1 MNQNNLVYTAS
12 QYVNSSIESDLDPQY
27 MRRAIELALSA
38 KGRTNPNPMVGAVIV
53 KDGRVIGEG
62 YHHRY
67 GDLHA
72 ERDAIKNL
80 KNSAQGAT
88 IYVTLEPCCHYGK
101 QPPCTLA
108 IVEAGISRVVIGS
121 RDPNPLVSGQGAAFL
136 RKNGIEVI
144 EDYLREECDG
154 INPVF
159 FHYIVNKEPYVALK
173 YAMTADGRIAT
184 DFGDSKWITGQRAR
198 AYVHDLRSYYTGIL
212 AGIGTVLADDPLLTC
227 RLPGG
232 RNPIRIIMDSH
243 LKIPLD
249 CNLVKSINEAPLI
262 VACLDKYLT
271 DNEAIR
277 KKIATL
283 KSMGVTVL
291 GVAAQG
297 SGGFTQYDLED
308 DHKDNHEEDH
318 KENYKADHKAI
329 PTHET
334 KAEWADDSGEHI
346 SVEDLLYKLGKLK
359 IDGIL
364 VEGGKHINAAFIAA
378 GKVNKIYTFV
388 GAQIVGGSGTYTPV
402 ADIGISKME
411 ESIRLSDPEIRAFD
425 TDVLIEYEVQQKY
438 NTKKIKNI

>member
-1 MNQNNLVYTAS
+1 MNQNNLVCTAS

-72 ERDAIKNL
+72 ERDAIRHL
-80 KNSAQGAT
+80 KESAQGGT

-108 IVEAGISRVVIGS
+108 IVEAGIERVVIGS
-121 RDPNPLVSGQGAAFL
+121 RDPNPLVGGKGTAFL
-136 RKNGIEVI
+136 REHGIEVV
-144 EDYLREECDG
+144 EDYLKDECNA

-159 FHYIVNKEPYVALK
+159 FHYITGKEPYVALK

-184 DFGDSKWITGQRAR
+184 DFGDSKWITGESAR
-198 AYVHDLRSYYTGIL
+198 AYVHELRNYYTGIL
-212 AGIGTVLADDPLLTC
+212 VGIGTVLADDPMLTC
-227 RLPGG
+227 RLPGT
-232 RNPIRIIMDSH
+232 RNPIRIVMDSH

-249 CNLVKSINEAPLI
+249 CNLVKTANEVPLI
-262 VACLDKYLT
+262 VACLDKYLH
-271 DNEAIR
+271 DGADDLEYSDAIR
-277 KKIATL
+277 KKISVL
-283 KSMGVTVL
+283 KFMGVTVL
-291 GVAAQG
+291 GVASNGEVRRGQD
-297 SGGFTQYDLED
+297 DLTDASKNRPVDE
-308 DHKDNHEEDH
+308 
-318 KENYKADHKAI
+318 
-329 PTHET
+329 
-334 KAEWADDSGEHI
+334 GEHI
-346 SVEDLLYKLGKLK
+346 SVDDLLRQLGLLH

-364 VEGGKHINAAFIAA
+364 VEGGKHINAAFLEA

-388 GAQIVGGSGTYTPV
+388 GAQIVGGTGIYTPV
-402 ADIGISKME
+402 ADIGITKMK

-425 TDVLIEYEVQQKY
+425 TDVLIEYEVKR
-438 NTKKIKNI
+438 KKNNDNAPDRR